1 MAKVKGSAISSHTSV
16 SKRTKQG
23 GKVKTSSM
31 NKTQRKNFKQY
42 RGQGK

>member
-1 MAKVKGSAISSHTSV
+1 MAKTKGSTGNTHTSV
-16 SKRTKQG
+16 HKRTKQG

-31 NKTQRKNFKQY
+31 NKTQRRNFKAY

>member
-1 MAKVKGSAISSHTSV
+1 MAKTKGTTGNTHTSV
-16 SKRTKQG
+16 NKRTKQG

-31 NKTQRKNFKQY
+31 NKTQKRNFKAY